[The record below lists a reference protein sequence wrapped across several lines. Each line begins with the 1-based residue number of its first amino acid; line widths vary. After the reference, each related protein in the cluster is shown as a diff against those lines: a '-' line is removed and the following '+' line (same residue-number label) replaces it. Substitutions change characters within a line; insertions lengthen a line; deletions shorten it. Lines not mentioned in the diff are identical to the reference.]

1 MTAYGGCL
9 LAALVLAW
17 WVARRSGEIEPFH
30 VDRLA
35 PLLVGAGLLGAWS
48 FGWMGGGP
56 GGSRG
61 LFGALVAGVGAGI
74 AYGVCQRLTLGR
86 VGDAFAVP
94 LALGVAVGRVGCFL
108 EGCCRGTP
116 TDLPWAVG
124 GRQPA
129 QLYES
134 LGALAL
140 AGVVALARRRRRVPG
155 EGFLAFG
162 IGYGALRF
170 ALEPLRGNHVPWA
183 EGLTIHQWLA
193 ALAAVACAALLVV
206 RRRLYASSRSRI
218 SRRSSESPGFTG

>member
-1 MTAYGGCL
+1 MTAYGACL
-9 LAALVLAW
+9 LAALVLGW
-17 WVARRSGEIEPFH
+17 WVARRSGECDPFH

-35 PLLVGAGLLGAWS
+35 PLLVAAGLLGAWL

-61 LFGALVAGVGAGI
+61 LFGALLAAVGAGI
-74 AYGVCQRLTLGR
+74 AYGLWRRLTLGR
-86 VGDAFAVP
+86 VGDAFAVSI
-94 LALGVAVGRVGCFL
+94 AIGIAVGRVGCFL

-116 TDLPWAVG
+116 TDLPWAVD
-124 GRQPA
+124 GRHPA

-134 LGALAL
+134 LGALTL

-155 EGFLAFG
+155 EAFLAFG
-162 IGYGALRF
+162 IGYGVLRL
-170 ALEPLRGNHVPWA
+170 ALEPLRGNHVQWA
-183 EGLTIHQWLA
+183 MGLTIHQWFA
-193 ALAAVACAALLVV
+193 AAAVASCAALWAV